1 MKESGRGN
9 RLCGKRKKDMGKAK
23 IEGIWKI
30 EISVVGV
37 RGPIWAST
45 NSNAIPFPS
54 LARSSVHPIEEE
66 ALSMARS
73 I

>member
-1 MKESGRGN
+1 
-9 RLCGKRKKDMGKAK
+9 MGKAK

-30 EISVVGV
+30 EISVVGI
-37 RGPIWAST
+37 RGCPNQST

-54 LARSSVHPIEEE
+54 LARSSVHAIEEE